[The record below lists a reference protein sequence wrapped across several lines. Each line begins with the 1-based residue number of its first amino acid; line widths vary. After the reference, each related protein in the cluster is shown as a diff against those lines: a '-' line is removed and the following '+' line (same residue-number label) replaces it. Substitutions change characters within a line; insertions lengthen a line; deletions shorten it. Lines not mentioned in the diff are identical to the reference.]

1 MNLSRQAALV
11 VMVVLLALLV
21 FGTQMPGAWRD
32 EVFRVTQ
39 LPWQMTK
46 VAHFVLFAGMACL
59 SRLSPLRWSFARVT
73 LVALALALLSEYLQ
87 NFASNR
93 DPSWTDVGIDMA
105 GAAVGLL
112 LAGHSDGAGDDRPH
126 QISSTESGSD

>member
-1 MNLSRQAALV
+1 MKLSRKAALALLA
-11 VMVVLLALLV
+11 VLLALLV

-39 LPWQMTK
+39 LPWQITK

-59 SRLSPLRWSFARVT
+59 SRLSQLRWSIARVS
-73 LVALALALLSEYLQ
+73 LIALALALLSEYLQ

-93 DPSWTDVGIDMA
+93 DSSWTDVGIDTI
-105 GAAVGLL
+105 GVAAGLL
-112 LAGHSDGAGDDRPH
+112 LARYLSSDV
-126 QISSTESGSD
+126 GSANAQL

>member
-73 LVALALALLSEYLQ
+73 LVALALALLSP
-87 NFASNR
+87 
-93 DPSWTDVGIDMA
+93 D
-105 GAAVGLL
+105 
-112 LAGHSDGAGDDRPH
+112 GHPNSPTYGHPKFPH
-126 QISSTESGSD
+126 PDLGVRLV